1 MNKENKTDLMLSASA
16 GLLIALL
23 LFGVMWL
30 NTRKPLLEALNVTKE
45 VFEPEKLPARG
56 LEKTSITLLAD
67 TFSGYSTFRTSEF
80 KKSLSE
86 VGIHLK
92 YQDEFNQTK
101 RAESLNQ
108 NHADIY
114 LTTLDQFLLQK
125 PQGKI
130 VGLIDRSF
138 GADAVVLNTK
148 KYPFLKSLQNLEK
161 LEKGKR
167 IAIAADTPSEYLSWV
182 LDTNF
187 EAFDSSRL
195 KSLLVADASL
205 AWKLLQA
212 QSENVAAAVLWE
224 PYVTKARSA
233 GYTVALSSR
242 DAPTAIVDVIVA
254 SDRVLESNPQVVS
267 AFLEAYYRRI
277 DRLHREP
284 DLLTS
289 QIATDGNLSAAEAQS
304 VVQGIDFFTSPEAK
318 TWMNDGT
325 LTKRLGATAAVL
337 ALSGKI
343 TQIPESFQ
351 SLYDSQ
357 FVTKAV
363 ENTEKLIDLVRADN
377 PALANKLRGQAND
390 NKSAIGFA
398 AAPWAIASTQGE
410 TEIGN
415 LQVQGTISFKT
426 ESSSLTAQGRQ
437 TVLQL
442 ASNLN
447 EFNPDT
453 VAVEVIG
460 HTSKT
465 GSPNFNKAL
474 SSRRAQ
480 TVAEAL
486 KNAGVK
492 LEIIT
497 VGKGDSQP
505 LPGIKLYDP
514 RQQRTEIRLIRR

>member
-1 MNKENKTDLMLSASA
+1 MNKENKIDLILSVS
-16 GLLIALL
+16 GGVLIALL
-23 LFGVMWL
+23 LFGVAWF
-30 NTRKPLLEALNVTKE
+30 NTSQPLLEAENVTKE
-45 VFEPEKLPARG
+45 VNEPEKLPARG

-86 VGIHLK
+86 VGINLK
-92 YQDEFNQTK
+92 YRNEFDQTK

-114 LTTLDQFLLQK
+114 LTTLDQFLLKK

-130 VGLIDRSF
+130 VGLVDRSS
-138 GADAVVLNTK
+138 GADAIVLNTK
-148 KYPFLKSLQNLEK
+148 KYPFLKSLQSLEK
-161 LEKGKR
+161 LEKGKK
-167 IAIAADTPSEYLSWV
+167 IAIATDTPSEYLSLV

-187 EAFDSSRL
+187 EAYDQSRL
-195 KSLLVADASL
+195 TSKPVTDASV
-205 AWKLLQA
+205 AWKLLQP

-254 SDRVLESNPQVVS
+254 SDRLIASNPQIVS
-267 AFLEAYYRRI
+267 DFLEAYYRRI

-284 DLLTS
+284 NLLKE
-289 QIATDGNLSAAEAQS
+289 QIAADGNLSVAEARS

-318 TWMNDGT
+318 KWMSDGT
-325 LTKRLGATAAVL
+325 LPKRLGATAAVL
-337 ALSGKI
+337 ALSGKLS
-343 TQIPESFQ
+343 QIPDSFQ
-351 SLYDSQ
+351 SLYDSR

-363 ENTEKLIDLVRADN
+363 ENTEKLIELVRADN
-377 PALANKLRGQAND
+377 PVLADFLSGQAND
-390 NKSAIGFA
+390 NKS
-398 AAPWAIASTQGE
+398 AIASTQGE

-415 LQVQGTISFKT
+415 LQVQGTISFQT
-426 ESSSLTAQGRQ
+426 ESASLTAQGRQ
-437 TVLQL
+437 TVLLL
-442 ASNLN
+442 ASKLD

-453 VAVEVIG
+453 VAIQVVG

-465 GSPNFNKAL
+465 GSPDFNKAL

-480 TVAEAL
+480 TVAQAL

-492 LEIIT
+492 LEIIA
-497 VGKGDSQP
+497 VGRGDSDP
-505 LPGIKLYDP
+505 LPGIKPYDP
-514 RQQRTEIRLIRR
+514 RQQRTEIRLVRR